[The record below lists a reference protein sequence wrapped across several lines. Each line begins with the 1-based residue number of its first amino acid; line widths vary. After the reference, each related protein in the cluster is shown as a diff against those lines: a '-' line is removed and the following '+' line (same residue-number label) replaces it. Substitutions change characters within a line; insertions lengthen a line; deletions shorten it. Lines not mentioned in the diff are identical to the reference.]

1 MSAEEVIMAKEFH
14 QAPLPFVGQKRF
26 FLKHFISV
34 LNNNIPDDGAGW
46 TIVDVF
52 GGSGLLAHNAKQC
65 KPAAT
70 VIYNDFDGYRERLK
84 HIDDTNRLRQGLSEL
99 TANIPRHH
107 RFSDEKKAEL
117 INYIRSFDGFIDVHA
132 LRTWLMFG
140 ARQENTI
147 KEILENNSM
156 YNCIRKSDYRYPTG
170 YLDNVEV
177 TSQSYESLMPE
188 YFNQPKTLL
197 ILDPPYLSTSQ
208 GAYNKS
214 EYFGMIKFLKLMQFV
229 RPPFIFFSSTRS
241 ELLQYLDYIIEG
253 KLEHYHRFTNYQ
265 LINIT
270 AHISNKV
277 NYEDNMIY
285 KF

>member
-1 MSAEEVIMAKEFH
+1 MSAVEVIMAKKFY

-84 HIDDTNRLRQGLSEL
+84 HIDDTNRLRRGLFEL
-99 TANIPRHH
+99 TANIPRRQ

-117 INYIRSFDGFIDVHA
+117 INHICSFDGFIDVHT
-132 LRTWLMFG
+132 LRTWVIYG
-140 ARQENTI
+140 ARQEYAI
-147 KEILENNSM
+147 EKIFENSM
-156 YNCIRKSDYRYPTG
+156 FNLIRRTDYMYPIG

-188 YFNQPKTLL
+188 YFNQPKTLF

-241 ELLQYLDYIIEG
+241 EFLQYLNYLIEE

-265 LINIT
+265 LINIR
-270 AHISNKV
+270 ANMSHKI
-277 NYEDNMIY
+277 NYEDNMVY